1 VNQHPREVVIRLERQ
16 TPREGAFTAV
26 QASSLS
32 LFRALFPQEVL
43 APGKL
48 AAVSEVGLLAVHL
61 AGADTVWA
69 NLGDGPA
76 FTLLQDL
83 LGKLEDLARREG
95 GAVVQTHGRGG
106 LVAFSDP
113 LAALRAATRAPSRLD
128 LGTEARLCV
137 AVHRGPAMVATFND
151 RLGYFGA
158 TVRQVEQ
165 LAEGLPQG
173 GILLSQPVVEDPQA
187 VAYLRQRGLRVEL
200 APVEP
205 VPEGVGIP
213 HLLVTAEESTGQPP
227 C

>member
-1 VNQHPREVVIRLERQ
+1 
-16 TPREGAFTAV
+16 
-26 QASSLS
+26 
-32 LFRALFPQEVL
+32 
-43 APGKL
+43 
-48 AAVSEVGLLAVHL
+48 LLAVRL
-61 AGADTVWA
+61 AGAESVWG

-76 FTLLQDL
+76 FTLLQNL
-83 LGKLEDLARREG
+83 LGKLEELARREG
-95 GAVVQTHGRGG
+95 GAVVQTDSRGG

-113 LAALRAATRAPSRLD
+113 LAAVRAATLAPAQLD
-128 LGTEARLCV
+128 MGSDARLCV

-165 LAEGLPQG
+165 LAEGLSQG

-187 VAYLRQRGLRVEL
+187 VAYLRQQGLRVEL
-200 APVEP
+200 APIEP

-213 HLLVTAEESTGQPP
+213 HLLLAAEEGFGKSPS